1 MFTEWLRKVTR
12 GIVEP
17 IVTVLARAGIHA
29 NTLTIIGCL
38 LNIAVAV
45 IIALGHIRLGG
56 IFLIVASAFD
66 ALDGTLARRRQR
78 PTKFGAFLD
87 SVLDRVSEAAILLGI
102 AWWYL
107 HLEQPNMVGAFLAY
121 VAIVG
126 STMVSYTRARGE
138 GLGISSKVGLL
149 TRVERCLV
157 LIVGLVFNLVI
168 PALWILA
175 VGTTVT
181 TIHRIVDT
189 YLKLKDDPLTS

>member
-12 GIVEP
+12 GIIEP
-17 IVTVLARAGIHA
+17 IVTVLARVGIHA

-45 IIALGHIRLGG
+45 VIATGRIRLGG
-56 IFLIVASAFD
+56 ILLIGASAFD
-66 ALDGTLARRRQR
+66 ALDGTLARRVQR

-107 HLEQPNMVGAFLAY
+107 HLEQPNMLGAFLAY

-126 STMVSYTRARGE
+126 STMVSYARARGE

-157 LIVGLVFNLVI
+157 LIVGLVFRLVM

-175 VGTTVT
+175 VGTMVT

-189 YLKLKDDPLTS
+189 YLKLRDEPLA

>member
-17 IVTVLARAGIHA
+17 IVTFLARIGIHA
-29 NTLTIIGCL
+29 NTLTILGCA

-45 IIALGHIRLGG
+45 VIALGHIRLGG
-56 IFLIVASAFD
+56 ILLIGASAFD
-66 ALDGTLARRRQR
+66 ALDGNLARRLHR

-107 HLEQPNMVGAFLAY
+107 HLGQPDVLGAFLAY
-121 VAIVG
+121 VATVG
-126 STMVSYTRARGE
+126 STMVSYARARGE
-138 GLGISSKVGLL
+138 GLGVLSKVGLL
-149 TRVERCLV
+149 TRVERCVILIAGLV
-157 LIVGLVFNLVI
+157 LNLVE

-175 VGTTVT
+175 VGTVLT
-181 TIHRIVDT
+181 TIHRIIDT
-189 YLKLKDDPLTS
+189 YVKLKDEPLTS

>member
-17 IVTVLARAGIHA
+17 IVTVFARVGIHA
-29 NTLTIIGCL
+29 NTLTLIGCL
-38 LNIAVAV
+38 LNIVVAV
-45 IIALGHIRLGG
+45 VIATGHIRLGG
-56 IFLIVASAFD
+56 ILLIGASAFD
-66 ALDGTLARRRQR
+66 ALDGTLARRVQR

-107 HLEQPNMVGAFLAY
+107 HLEPPHMLGAFLSY

-126 STMVSYTRARGE
+126 STMVSYARARGE

-157 LIVGLVFNLVI
+157 LIVGLVFHLVM

-175 VGTTVT
+175 VGTTLT

-189 YLKLKDDPLTS
+189 YLKLKDEPLTS

>member
-12 GIVEP
+12 GVVEP
-17 IVTVLARAGIHA
+17 IVTVFARVGIHA
-29 NTLTIIGCL
+29 NTLTLIGCL
-38 LNIAVAV
+38 LNIVVAV
-45 IIALGHIRLGG
+45 VIATGHIRLGG
-56 IFLIVASAFD
+56 ILLIGASAFD
-66 ALDGTLARRRQR
+66 ALDGTLARRVQR

-126 STMVSYTRARGE
+126 STMVSYARARGE

-157 LIVGLVFNLVI
+157 LIVGLVFHLVM

-175 VGTTVT
+175 VGTTLT

-189 YLKLKDDPLTS
+189 YLKLKDEPLTS